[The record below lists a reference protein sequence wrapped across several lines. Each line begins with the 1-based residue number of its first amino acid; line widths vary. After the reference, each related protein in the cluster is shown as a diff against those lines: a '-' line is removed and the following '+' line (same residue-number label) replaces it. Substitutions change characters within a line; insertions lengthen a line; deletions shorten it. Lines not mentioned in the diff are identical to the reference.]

1 MFDPHGIGPRSESF
15 YSRNKG
21 RVLQRKLVDP
31 PSPVVTSY
39 DLDKYYKIL
48 FHNGRIPQP
57 SIQNISTANN
67 PYTFQNAT
75 FLATG
80 STISFTGS
88 SAILIDR
95 FQFENGDGIYYT
107 QQDLQYTSTSHN
119 VSLDSGYHSF
129 FSIQPLSNSYYIS
142 FYWRVVSDSSTW
154 VVPANSYY
162 FHISWDSDSTKG
174 QTLSFGDT
182 NNSALFSLVDD
193 NNSVSPATR
202 CFLYTIH
209 FQISLPTV
217 SS

>member
-39 DLDKYYKIL
+39 DLDKYYNIL

-80 STISFTGS
+80 STISFTGN
-88 SAILIDR
+88 SAILIER
-95 FQFENGDGIYYT
+95 FQFSNDTGNIYQT
-107 QQDLQYTSTSHN
+107 NTLSYTSTSHN

-129 FSIQPLSNSYYIS
+129 FSIQSLSNEYLIS
-142 FYWRVVSDSSTW
+142 FYWRVVSDSATW

-162 FHISWDSDSTKG
+162 FHKSWGSDSTKG
-174 QTLSFGDT
+174 TAIQFANHVNQYVITLI
-182 NNSALFSLVDD
+182 DD

-202 CFLYTIH
+202 CYLNNLL
-209 FQISLPTV
+209 FQINLPTV